1 MLKTYSYAKLSASD
15 IAGLCER
22 NIDVSNKIS
31 STVEDIINRVK
42 DAGDQALADFSAQF
56 DGVVPPRLVV
66 EKEALGKLAAQVDE
80 KARKALQVAYANI
93 YKFHQTQLIREE
105 RIETSG
111 GVHCWRESRAI
122 QKVGLY
128 IPGGTAVLPSTLLML
143 GIPAKIAGC
152 RDIVV
157 CCPPA
162 KDGKLSPY
170 IAYVAKILGIEKVY
184 LAGGAQAI
192 AAMALGT
199 ETIPRVSKIFGPGN
213 QYVTRAK
220 MLVHSRY
227 GVAIDMPA
235 GPSEVLVIADETCR
249 PDFVAS
255 DLLAQAEHSADSQ
268 AVLVATSADIINK
281 VNAALSDQLAE
292 LPRMEIAGQA
302 LSNSFAIETANLQEA
317 VTFANHYASE
327 HLIIASEEYES
338 LIPQIR
344 NAGSVFLGNFT
355 PEAAGDYASGTNH
368 TLPTSGFARAY
379 SGVSVD
385 AFIKKITF
393 QHITEE
399 GIANLAPIIETLA
412 GIEGLE
418 AHKRSS
424 AIRRGV

>member
-22 NIDVSNKIS
+22 NVDISNKIS
-31 STVEDIINRVK
+31 KTVEDIIDRVRQS
-42 DAGDQALADFSAQF
+42 GDQALAEFAEQF
-56 DGVVPPRLVV
+56 DGIIPERLSV
-66 EKEALGKLAAQVDE
+66 EKEELGKLAAQVSE
-80 KARKALQVAYANI
+80 KARKAIQVAYANI
-93 YKFHQTQLIREE
+93 YKFHQTQLNKEE
-105 RIETSG
+105 KVETGG
-111 GVHCWRESRAI
+111 GVTCWREYRAI

-143 GIPAKIAGC
+143 GVPAKIAGC

-157 CCPPA
+157 CCPPE
-162 KDGKLSPY
+162 KDGKLSPH
-170 IAYVAKILGIEKVY
+170 IAYVAKTLGIEKVY
-184 LAGGAQAI
+184 LTGGAQAI

-199 ETIPRVSKIFGPGN
+199 DTIPRVSKLFGPGN

-220 MLVHSRY
+220 MLVHARY

-235 GPSEVLVIADETCR
+235 GPSEVLVIADESCR

-255 DLLAQAEHSADSQ
+255 DLLAQAEHSPDSQ
-268 AVLVATSADIINK
+268 AILVATSPKIIEK
-281 VNAALSDQLAE
+281 VNNQLSDQLAE
-292 LPRMEIAGQA
+292 LPRMEIAGKA
-302 LSNSFAIETANLQEA
+302 LSNSYAIEAADLAEA
-317 VTFANHYASE
+317 ITFANHYASE
-327 HLIIASEEYES
+327 HLIIASDAYES

-344 NAGSVFLGNFT
+344 NAGSVFLGNYT

-399 GIANLAPIIETLA
+399 GINNLAPVIETLA
-412 GIEGLE
+412 EIEELE
-418 AHKRSS
+418 AHRRSA
-424 AIRRGV
+424 AIRRT

>member
-1 MLKTYSYAKLSASD
+1 MLKTYSYAKLSASE
-15 IAGLCER
+15 IARLCER
-22 NIDVSNKIS
+22 NVDISNKIS
-31 STVEDIINRVK
+31 KTVEEIVERVK
-42 DAGDQALADFSAQF
+42 ETGDQALADFAEKF
-56 DGVVPPRLVV
+56 DGVVPERLAV
-66 EKEALGKLAAQVDE
+66 EKEELAKLGSQVSE
-80 KARKALQVAYANI
+80 KDRKALQVAYANI
-93 YKFHQTQLIREE
+93 YKFHQTQLQKEE
-105 RIETSG
+105 KIETTG
-111 GVHCWRESRAI
+111 GVSCWREYRAI

-157 CCPPA
+157 CCPPG
-162 KDGKLSPY
+162 KDGKLSPHM
-170 IAYVAKILGIEKVY
+170 AYVAKILGIEKVY

-199 ETIPRVSKIFGPGN
+199 QTIPKVNKLFGPGN

-220 MLVHSRY
+220 MLMHSRY
-227 GVAIDMPA
+227 GMAIDMPA
-235 GPSEVLVIADETCR
+235 GPSEVLVIADESCR

-268 AVLVATSADIINK
+268 AVLVATSAEIIEQ
-281 VNAALSDQLAE
+281 VNQALSDQLAE
-292 LPRMEIAGQA
+292 LPRMEIAGKA
-302 LSNSFAIETANLQEA
+302 LSNSYAVETADLGEA
-317 VTFANHYASE
+317 ITFANHYASE
-327 HLIIASEEYES
+327 HLIIASEQYES

-385 AFIKKITF
+385 AFVKKVTF
-393 QHITEE
+393 QHISEE

-412 GIEGLE
+412 DIEGLE
-418 AHKRSS
+418 GHKRS
-424 AIRRGV
+424 ATIRRR

>member
-1 MLKTYSYAKLSASD
+1 
-15 IAGLCER
+15 
-22 NIDVSNKIS
+22 ID
-31 STVEDIINRVK
+31 
-42 DAGDQALADFSAQF
+42 
-56 DGVVPPRLVV
+56 
-66 EKEALGKLAAQVDE
+66 
-80 KARKALQVAYANI
+80 
-93 YKFHQTQLIREE
+93 KFQQPQLIREE

-111 GVHCWRESRAI
+111 CVHCWRESRAI
-122 QKVGLY
+122 PKVGLY

-249 PDFVAS
+249 PDFCAA
-255 DLLAQAEHSADSQ
+255 DLLAQSAHGAERPAC
-268 AVLVATSADIINK
+268 
-281 VNAALSDQLAE
+281 LA
-292 LPRMEIAGQA
+292 R
-302 LSNSFAIETANLQEA
+302 T
-317 VTFANHYASE
+317 
-327 HLIIASEEYES
+327 
-338 LIPQIR
+338 
-344 NAGSVFLGNFT
+344 
-355 PEAAGDYASGTNH
+355 
-368 TLPTSGFARAY
+368 
-379 SGVSVD
+379 
-385 AFIKKITF
+385 
-393 QHITEE
+393 
-399 GIANLAPIIETLA
+399 
-412 GIEGLE
+412 
-418 AHKRSS
+418 
-424 AIRRGV
+424 

>member
-1 MLKTYSYAKLSASD
+1 MLKTYSYAKLSASE

-22 NIDVSNKIS
+22 NTDVSNKIS
-31 STVEDIINRVK
+31 KTVEEIVDRVRE
-42 DAGDQALADFSAQF
+42 AGDQALSEFAKEF
-56 DGVVPPRLVV
+56 DGVIPERLFV
-66 EKEALGKLAAQVDE
+66 EKEELEKLASQVSE
-80 KARKALQVAYANI
+80 KDRKALQIAYANI
-93 YKFHQTQLIREE
+93 YKFHQTQLGKEE
-105 RIETSG
+105 KVETTA
-111 GVHCWRESRAI
+111 GVSCWREYRAI

-157 CCPPA
+157 CCPPRR
-162 KDGKLSPY
+162 DGKLSPH

-199 ETIPRVSKIFGPGN
+199 ASIPKVSKLFGPGN

-220 MLVHSRY
+220 MLMHSRY

-235 GPSEVLVIADETCR
+235 GPSEVLVIADESCR
-249 PDFVAS
+249 PAFVAA
-255 DLLAQAEHSADSQ
+255 DLLAQAEHSPDSQ
-268 AVLVATSADIINK
+268 AILVATSAAIIEQ
-281 VNAALSDQLAE
+281 VNSELSGQLAE
-292 LPRMEIAGQA
+292 LPRMEIAGKA
-302 LSNSFAIETANLQEA
+302 LSNSFAIETSSLAEA

-327 HLIIASEEYES
+327 HLIIASDQYES
-338 LIPQIR
+338 LIPQVR

-385 AFIKKITF
+385 AFVKKVTF
-393 QHITEE
+393 QHISEE
-399 GIANLAPIIETLA
+399 GIANLGPTIEA
-412 GIEGLE
+412 MAEIEGLE
-418 AHKRSS
+418 AHRRSV
-424 AIRRGV
+424 ALRRS